1 MQTLAQPR
9 TISCY
14 DEDWVLWIDAQIR
27 LLSEKRFSELDIAN
41 LVEELDS
48 MKNKE
53 LRTLK
58 NRLRVLIM
66 HLLKCEFQKSH
77 PQNKWHSTLIEQRER
92 IKDVLQDSPSLRR
105 KLDEFIRSTY
115 SYARKMA
122 AHETLMPLS
131 SFPPENPYTVKQ
143 ILDHDFIP

>member
-14 DEDWVLWIDAQIR
+14 DEDWLRWIDAQIR
-27 LLSEKRFSELDIAN
+27 LLSEKRFSELDLEN

-48 MKNKE
+48 MKTKE

-77 PQNKWHSTLIEQRER
+77 PQNKWHATLVGQRER
-92 IKDVLQDSPSLRR
+92 IKALLDDSPSLRR
-105 KLDEFIRSTY
+105 KLVEY
-115 SYARKMA
+115 VQV
-122 AHETLMPLS
+122 
-131 SFPPENPYTVKQ
+131 N
-143 ILDHDFIP
+143 